1 MLFRSATDKTG
12 NSRSSATT
20 WSVLFDLPKPEQGR
34 ATLRLAFAGTEAHS
48 LTVAVN
54 NKEVGTLT
62 NLPNTS
68 AIHRDSDRGFWQEK
82 DVTFDASLLR
92 QGKNTLQLTV
102 PAGPVMNGV
111 QYDYLRL
118 EVDEQASP
126 KQVISPRP

>member
-1 MLFRSATDKTG
+1 MQIASF
-12 NSRSSATT
+12 
-20 WSVLFDLPKPEQGR
+20 
-34 ATLRLAFAGTEAHS
+34 LRTAPLLLALASIANAAPP
-48 LTVAVN
+48 V
-54 NKEVGTLT
+54 TLT
-62 NLPNTS
+62 KTPAGFTLANGIVTVQIDAQS
-68 AIHRDSDRGFWQEK
+68 AAILSIAYKGVDMLGVGDRGFWEEK